1 MTATKKL
8 FAEFN
13 NNVVLIETG
22 SGDGDGI
29 QCAIDAGFETVYSLE
44 KSKELYQYCKA
55 RFLNNIK
62 VCCYHG
68 DSRDKL
74 PNLISHIP
82 TTITFWLDAH
92 YSKGKTL
99 GEGDNP
105 ILDELFIIS
114 KHRLNN
120 HNILI
125 DDMRYFGNPYFGVT
139 EEQVRNEL
147 MKINPNYT
155 IEYRD
160 GFCRDD
166 VLVAYL
172 KEGDSE
178 S

>member
-8 FAEFN
+8 FTEFN

-29 QCAIDAGFETVYSLE
+29 QLALDSGFETVYSLE
-44 KSKELYQYCKA
+44 KSKALYQYCKA
-55 RFLNNIK
+55 RFSNNIK
-62 VCCYHG
+62 VRCFHG

-74 PNLISHIP
+74 ADLISQIP

-92 YSKGKTL
+92 YSKGGTV

-114 KHRLNN
+114 RHRLKN
-120 HNILI
+120 HTILI

-139 EEQVRNEL
+139 EEQVRNGL
-147 MKINPNYT
+147 TSINPNYT
-155 IEYRD
+155 N
-160 GFCRDD
+160 
-166 VLVAYL
+166 
-172 KEGDSE
+172 
-178 S
+178 